1 MGLNRLWHGV
11 SLQLTP
17 MFAFLSPKEIGVRA
31 SANPPFRFRHVSCA
45 KNYIILV
52 NNKDIMTLTFD
63 EDQKLLTRLGLT
75 ELQAQVY
82 LTLAKMDRATLRDL
96 SAAAKTDRAN
106 VYRVITRLQE
116 LNLIEKLLATPTMF
130 RALPLDD
137 GIKMLLEKKDQEHN
151 EIKAKSRALLMR
163 HKKAGQ
169 DLLVDDVS
177 QFILVPD
184 GRLTKRKV
192 AEMIYSNQ
200 KTHDIL
206 IYWSDFKHQVRSVA
220 SMWNTVLQKGV
231 KVRIIVFL
239 EENERLPNS
248 ILCLCRNPLFEVRR
262 APAPP
267 KVTLSIIDGKET
279 LISVTPS
286 ISPRGKPG
294 LYVHNH
300 GVVGLVQEY
309 FELAWRDSQALA

>member
-1 MGLNRLWHGV
+1 
-11 SLQLTP
+11 
-17 MFAFLSPKEIGVRA
+17 
-31 SANPPFRFRHVSCA
+31 
-45 KNYIILV
+45 
-52 NNKDIMTLTFD
+52 MTLTFD
-63 EDQKLLTRLGLT
+63 EDTKLLTRLGLT
-75 ELQAQVY
+75 ELQAQIY
-82 LTLAKMDRATLRDL
+82 LTLAKMDKATLRDL

-106 VYRVITRLQE
+106 VYRVINRLQE
-116 LNLIEKLLATPTMF
+116 LNLIEKLLATPTVF
-130 RALPLDD
+130 RALPLAD

-151 EIKAKSRALLMR
+151 DIKAKTKALLTR
-163 HKKAGQ
+163 YRNAGQ
-169 DLLVDDVS
+169 NAVGEDVS

-192 AEMIYSNQ
+192 AEMINSNQ

-206 IYWSDFKHQVRSVA
+206 IYWSDFKHQAKSVA
-220 SMWNTVLQKGV
+220 SMWNKVLLRGV

-239 EENERLPNS
+239 EKGEKLPRS
-248 ILCLCRNPLFEVRR
+248 ILCLSRNPNFEVRQ
-262 APAPP
+262 ASAAP

-294 LYVHNH
+294 LYVNNH

-309 FELAWRDSQALA
+309 FDLAWRDSQTIG

>member
-1 MGLNRLWHGV
+1 
-11 SLQLTP
+11 
-17 MFAFLSPKEIGVRA
+17 
-31 SANPPFRFRHVSCA
+31 
-45 KNYIILV
+45 
-52 NNKDIMTLTFD
+52 MTLTFD
-63 EDQKLLTRLGLT
+63 EDTKLLTRLGLT
-75 ELQAQVY
+75 ELQAQIY
-82 LTLAKMDRATLRDL
+82 LTLAKMDKATLRDL

-106 VYRVITRLQE
+106 AYRVITRLQE
-116 LNLIEKLLATPTMF
+116 LNLIEKLLANPTMF
-130 RALPLDD
+130 RALPLDE

-151 EIKAKSRALLMR
+151 EIKAKTKQLLDR
-163 HKKAGQ
+163 YRKVNQ
-169 DLLVDDVS
+169 DVIGEDVS

-192 AEMIYSNQ
+192 AEMIDSNQ

-206 IYWSDFKHQVRSVA
+206 IYWSDFKHQAKAVA
-220 SMWNTVLQKGV
+220 AMWNSVLLRGI

-239 EENERLPNS
+239 DEDERLPKA
-248 ILCLCRNPLFEVRR
+248 ILCLCKNPLFEVRQ
-262 APAPP
+262 ASAPP

-294 LYVHNH
+294 LYVQNH

-309 FELAWRDSQALA
+309 FELAWRDSKAIA

>member
-1 MGLNRLWHGV
+1 
-11 SLQLTP
+11 LTNAW
-17 MFAFLSPKEIGVRA
+17 FAI
-31 SANPPFRFRHVSCA
+31 
-45 KNYIILV
+45 NYIVLV

-63 EDQKLLTRLGLT
+63 EDTKLLVRLGLT
-75 ELQAQVY
+75 ELQAQIY
-82 LTLAKMDRATLRDL
+82 LTLAKMDKATLRDL

-106 VYRVITRLQE
+106 AYRVITRLQE
-116 LNLIEKLLATPTMF
+116 LNLIEKLLANPTMF
-130 RALPLDD
+130 RALPLDE

-151 EIKAKSRALLMR
+151 DIKAKTRALLTR
-163 HKKAGQ
+163 YKNAGQ
-169 DLLVDDVS
+169 NAMAEDVS

-192 AEMIYSNQ
+192 AEMVNSNQ

-206 IYWSDFKHQVRSVA
+206 IYWSDFKHQAKSVA
-220 SMWNTVLQKGV
+220 AMWNSVLLRGIR
-231 KVRIIVFL
+231 VRIIVFL
-239 EENERLPNS
+239 EEDERLPKV
-248 ILCLCRNPLFEVRR
+248 ILCLCKNPLFEVRQ
-262 APAPP
+262 ASGPP

-309 FELAWRDSQALA
+309 FELAWRDSKAIAEPSI

>member
-1 MGLNRLWHGV
+1 MY
-11 SLQLTP
+11 
-17 MFAFLSPKEIGVRA
+17 
-31 SANPPFRFRHVSCA
+31 A

-63 EDQKLLTRLGLT
+63 EDTKLLTRLGLT

-82 LTLAKMDRATLRDL
+82 LTLAKMDKATLRDL

-116 LNLIEKLLATPTMF
+116 LKLVEKLLTAPTMF

-137 GIKMLLEKKDQEHN
+137 GVKMLLEKKDQEHN
-151 EIKAKSRALLMR
+151 EIKAKSKALLMR
-163 HKKAGQ
+163 HRKASQ
-169 DLLVDDVS
+169 DLLADDVS
-177 QFILVPD
+177 QFILIPD

-192 AEMIYSNQ
+192 AEMVDSNQ

-206 IYWSDFKHQVRSVA
+206 IYWADFKHQAKSVT
-220 SMWNTVLQKGV
+220 SMWNKVLVRGV
-231 KVRIIVFL
+231 RVRVIVFL
-239 EENERLPNS
+239 EKDEMLPNS
-248 ILCLCRNPLFEVRR
+248 ILYLSKNPLFEVRR
-262 APAPP
+262 ASTPP

-279 LISVTPS
+279 LLSVTPS

-309 FELAWRDSQALA
+309 FELAWRDSQAIC